1 MIEKIKN
8 HFKKNKKKYVTT
20 LTCAFVFALLINAS
34 HAQGGDALAFDSGS
48 LTGAIDG
55 IISKMGEV
63 LGGVV
68 PKALQIVGVVMIYKF
83 GIKIFHKFS
92 NQA

>member
-8 HFKKNKKKYVTT
+8 NLKLNKKVYVTT
-20 LTCAFVFALLINAS
+20 ALMCALFITKAYA
-34 HAQGGDALAFDSGS
+34 AEGGTIDFDSTS
-48 LTGAIDG
+48 LMTAIDG

-63 LGGVV
+63 LGGIV

>member
-1 MIEKIKN
+1 MLDKIKI
-8 HFKKNKKKYVTT
+8 HLIKNKKYYI
-20 LTCAFVFALLINAS
+20 A
-34 HAQGGDALAFDSGS
+34 GALALMLCVNVAYASSNDITFDSAS

-55 IISKMGEV
+55 IIKKMGEV
-63 LGGVV
+63 LGSIV

-83 GIKIFHKFS
+83 GVKIFHKFS

>member
-1 MIEKIKN
+1 MLEKIKN
-8 HFKKNKKKYVTT
+8 NFIRNKKLYITSA
-20 LTCAFVFALLINAS
+20 LAFVLLINVAHAS
-34 HAQGGDALAFDSGS
+34 GGSEALNFDASS

-55 IISKMGEV
+55 IIAKMGEV
-63 LGGVV
+63 LGAIV

>member
-8 HFKKNKKKYVTT
+8 NIIRNKRVYITSA
-20 LTCAFVFALLINAS
+20 LVFALLVTKSFAAEGGGIN
-34 HAQGGDALAFDSGS
+34 FDSTS
-48 LTGAIDG
+48 LTTAIDG

-63 LGGVV
+63 LGSIV
-68 PKALQIVGVVMIYKF
+68 PKALQIVGIVMIYKF
-83 GIKIFHKFS
+83 GIRIFHKFS

>member
-1 MIEKIKN
+1 MLEKIKN
-8 HFKKNKKKYVTT
+8 NFIKNKKYYIT
-20 LTCAFVFALLINAS
+20 S
-34 HAQGGDALAFDSGS
+34 ALAFVLLTNVAFASQSGGMNFDSSS
-48 LTGAIDG
+48 LTGAFDS

-63 LGGVV
+63 LGQIV

>member
-8 HFKKNKKKYVTT
+8 NLIRNKKIYLTT
-20 LTCAFVFALLINAS
+20 ALAFALLINVAYASGEPIAPMSFDAS
-34 HAQGGDALAFDSGS
+34 HMNS
-48 LTGAIDG
+48 AIDG
-55 IISKMGEV
+55 IINSMKSV
-63 LGGVV
+63 LGDIV